1 MSEVKR
7 IFFKKSWWIPKRIFD
22 FTASF
27 LGLIVLSPLIAGV
40 AVLVRATSSGPVLFT
55 QLRGGRHGKCFKCY
69 KFRTMFTGADALGS
83 ITTATDSR
91 ITDVGRVLRRCKLDE
106 LPQLWNVLTG
116 KMSFVGPRPDVPG
129 YSDLLQGS
137 DRQILE
143 LLPGITGPATLI
155 FNDEAQLLK
164 QVNNQKAFND
174 HVIYPEKVRINISYI
189 ERGSFFKDIGY
200 IIATVAPRITGWIRL
215 DIWLGI
221 DYSAFRKKMKAEV
234 LRYNTGN
241 ML

>member
-55 QLRGGRHGKCFKCY
+55 QLRVGRHGKCFKCY

-129 YSDLLQGS
+129 YSDRLQGNE
-137 DRQILE
+137 RQILE

-155 FNDEAQLLK
+155 FNDEGQLLE
-164 QVNNQKAFND
+164 QVKDKKAFND
-174 HVIYPEKVRINISYI
+174 QVIFPEKVKINLSYM
-189 ERGSFFKDIGY
+189 EKGSFWSDIGY
-200 IIATVAPRITGWIRL
+200 IIATVVPYIATWITL
-215 DIWLGI
+215 DKWLGL
-221 DYSAFRKKMKAEV
+221 DYQSLREQMETEA
-234 LRYNTGN
+234 LRYK
-241 ML
+241 M